1 MNPAAFTFGNRT
13 TSGWLP
19 RLRYLF
25 VITLLFIATAAQ
37 AGGEL
42 GLHFPE
48 GNEYAEIDLV
58 RYGDLLLVPVTINGN
73 HDGLFLLDTGSSVTV
88 IDDET
93 AEQIGLEKIG
103 EVDANAYGG
112 VAQVVVSPIDRIDVG
127 GASFLKSFVGRTDLG
142 GFRIAEDQPKRYV
155 GLLGMDFLGRVPFT
169 IDFLRAKLVLH
180 HPSRRPEV
188 AKTEALVLDVVS
200 SLPRV
205 KLQIGSEGVSGRFV
219 IDTGSNH
226 TMQFSGHFASLNYE
240 WIKKLAWTK
249 TIAYGL
255 GGVFESREITLGR
268 VQGLNNE
275 WKDVP
280 VDFKRGAIDEP
291 TESAAGHIGVTFL
304 QAGVMTVDIAR
315 REIWYS
321 RASEQEIDDALQ
333 SAERQGMR
341 DVAGAG
347 VLTHAADMG
356 SAALVAEMA
365 ARSDL
370 EQADDYGAT
379 AISHAARRGD
389 VEVLRALIAA
399 GADINHLTTGGSSP
413 LLIALQYRNPECAEL
428 LLQAGAD
435 AAHAN
440 MFGATPIIF
449 AAERGYVEIVRALID
464 AGVDVNGTS
473 AGFLTALVAASGH
486 GYEEV
491 VALLLQAGAKT
502 TKLGKVPPACF
513 IAAQAGHT
521 SILKLLIDH
530 GADVKEVS
538 SENKSLLFFAANAGR
553 LDMVDLL
560 LASGLERGDR
570 DADGKTAFDYATR
583 QGNIEVMR
591 RLYYESIPVEP

>member
-1 MNPAAFTFGNRT
+1 MNSAAFTFGNRPPNGWF
-13 TSGWLP
+13 SG
-19 RLRYLF
+19 LRYLS
-25 VITLLFIATAAQ
+25 VITLLFVATAAR
-37 AGGEL
+37 AGGDL

-48 GNEYAEIDLV
+48 GNEDVEIDLV
-58 RYGDLLLVPVTINGN
+58 RYGDFLLVPVTINEN
-73 HDGLFLLDTGSSVTV
+73 HNDLFLLDTGSSVTV

-93 AEQIGLEKIG
+93 AEQIGLERIG
-103 EVDANAYGG
+103 EVDAKAYGG
-112 VAQVVVSPIDRIDVG
+112 GAQVVVSPVDRLDVG
-127 GASFLKSFVGRTDLG
+127 GASFLSSFVGRADLG
-142 GFRIAEDQPKRYV
+142 GSRIAEDQPKRYV

-180 HPSRRPEV
+180 HPARGPAG
-188 AKTEALVLDVVS
+188 AKAAALTLDVVS

-205 KLQIGSEGVSGRFV
+205 ELQIGRDGVAGSFV

-226 TMQFSGHFASLNYE
+226 AMQFSGHFASLHYE
-240 WIKKLAWTK
+240 WIKQLAWTK
-249 TIAYGL
+249 SIAYGL
-255 GGVFESREITLGR
+255 GGVFESREIVMPR
-268 VQGLNNE
+268 VQGLDHAWE
-275 WKDVP
+275 DVP
-280 VDFKRGAIDEP
+280 VSYQRGVIDEP
-291 TESAAGHIGVTFL
+291 SGTAAGHIGVTFL
-304 QAGVMTVDIAR
+304 RARVMTVDIAR

-321 RASEQEIDDALQ
+321 RANEQEIDDALQ
-333 SAERQGMR
+333 SAERHGVR
-341 DVAGAG
+341 DVAGSG
-347 VLTHAADMG
+347 VLHYAADMG
-356 SAALVAEMA
+356 SPALVAEMA

-413 LLIALQYRNPECAEL
+413 LLIALQYRNPECAEV

-449 AAERGYVEIVRALID
+449 AAERGYVEIVRSLID

-473 AGFLTALVAASGH
+473 AGFLSALVAATGH
-486 GYEEV
+486 GNEEV
-491 VALLLQAGAKT
+491 VRLLLQAGAKT

-560 LASGLERGDR
+560 LASGLEREDR
-570 DADGKTAFDYATR
+570 DTDGKTAFDYALR
-583 QGNIEVMR
+583 KGNIDVMR
-591 RLYYESIPVEP
+591 RLYYESSPIE